1 MTTKLRWCGAA
12 LAAAAAMLALPL
24 VLFAVLSYWKLG
36 FMSLSYYV
44 PYEQF
49 GQDLASGDVGRLY
62 RAPLAAIN
70 VTSGFVIANMFTY
83 TLGHTAATLLLVA
96 LVMLHL
102 AAALRRTREC
112 AVRMPAAPVGG
123 ATAGVFA
130 ATAASSSAAL
140 TGCCGAGMAGGIVAL
155 AGLGSATGAWM
166 SDVATWVQLLLV
178 IGLAAALVA
187 QAPVRRSLMSWS
199 SAARSAP

>member
-1 MTTKLRWCGAA
+1 M

-36 FMSLSYYV
+36 FVSLSYYV

-62 RAPLAAIN
+62 RAPLVAIN

-83 TLGHTAATLLLVA
+83 TFGHTAATLLLVA
-96 LVMLHL
+96 LVVLHV
-102 AAALRRTREC
+102 AAALRRAREC
-112 AVRMPAAPVGG
+112 AMRMPAAPLGG

-155 AGLGSATGAWM
+155 AGLGSAAGVWM
-166 SDVATWVQLLLV
+166 ADAATYGQALLVAGLGATW
-178 IGLAAALVA
+178 LVA
-187 QAPVRRSLMSWS
+187 QRRSG
-199 SAARSAP
+199 AVQQEPQVVH